1 MAVRSRI
8 RSRNRTPGCP
18 PASSAVRATAARQP
32 ETSQA
37 VRPL

>member
-1 MAVRSRI
+1 MAVRSRSRI
-8 RSRNRTPGCP
+8 RNRTPGRS